1 MFQLK
6 RLKSKAVA
14 AKIAVFLTSRDAFQ
28 QELFQTEI
36 EFIKR
41 NVFES
46 INDESHAYWY
56 VTDRD
61 KIVGAGGVRETDY
74 KSGGYIMS
82 EDYFAVHKDY
92 RTNGIGTMILG
103 EIEKYVKE
111 KKGRFLLVATS
122 DIDLYKPARN
132 FYEKHGYR
140 KVGHIPDYYYKGE
153 GRIDYFKSFTKS

>member
-1 MFQLK
+1 MFQVK
-6 RLKSKAVA
+6 RLKTKAVA
-14 AKIAVFLTSRDAFQ
+14 AKIAEFLTSWDAFQ
-28 QELFQTEI
+28 QELFQAEK

-61 KIVGAGGVRETDY
+61 KIIGAGGVKETNY

-82 EDYFAVHKDY
+82 EDYFAVHRDY
-92 RTNGIGTMILG
+92 RINGIGSMILG

-111 KKGRFLLVATS
+111 KKGRFLLIETC
-122 DIDLYKPARN
+122 DIDLYLPARN

-140 KVGHIPDYYYKGE
+140 KAGHIPEYYDKGE
-153 GRIDYFKSFTKS
+153 GRVDYFKSFTKS